1 MLNAMNITNTSSIYN
16 SDKILYHDFKFLLC
30 FFAVI
35 IFIIIPCITTTD
47 EYKDITPICRPLYC
61 WLSSFYY
68 LMRKINNSIVNTYNK
83 INAIEKKC
91 NCCNKTEIPEAINID
106 NISQSSMPDTIIIIY
121 NNSIIVNAPIDE
133 SHASVINKS
142 PVAIGEEIFTPT

>member
-1 MLNAMNITNTSSIYN
+1 MNITNTSSTYYYYEN
-16 SDKILYHDFKFLLC
+16 YLEHDLIFLLYL
-30 FFAVI
+30 FGVI
-35 IFIIIPCITTTD
+35 IFIIIPCFATTD
-47 EYKDITPICRPLYC
+47 EYKDISPLCRPLYC
-61 WLSSFYY
+61 WMSSIYY
-68 LMRKINNSIVNTYNK
+68 LIVTLNKSIINFYNK

-106 NISQSSMPDTIIIIY
+106 NISQSSIPDTIIIIY

>member
-1 MLNAMNITNTSSIYN
+1 MNITNTSSTYYYYEN
-16 SDKILYHDFKFLLC
+16 YLEHDLIFLICL
-30 FFAVI
+30 FGVI
-35 IFIIIPCITTTD
+35 IFIIIPCFATTD
-47 EYKDITPICRPLYC
+47 EYKDISPLCRPLYC
-61 WLSSFYY
+61 WISSIYY
-68 LMRKINNSIVNTYNK
+68 LIVTLNKSVINFIIK